1 MEYNNLAELYKALL
15 PAFKVKKRLLGI
27 TIYNNLTNEDIW
39 RYLATSKWKNGYSL
53 TIADMVNDIIMID
66 AKNIMNYKGELQ

>member
-15 PAFKVKKRLLGI
+15 PASRVKKRLLGI
-27 TIYNNLTNEDIW
+27 TLYNNITNEDIW
-39 RYLATSKWKNGYSL
+39 KYLAVNIWKKSYEL

-66 AKNIMNYKGELQ
+66 AKNIINCKGELQ